1 MLIRQSVARLVV
13 QPYHL
18 GAPPQARNMATLRE
32 LELRL
37 KSVRN
42 IEKITKVSKHFS
54 EVYAHIK
61 VFFPCVSP

>member
-13 QPYHL
+13 QPSHF
-18 GAPPQARNMATLRE
+18 GAPPQSARNMATLRE

-42 IEKITKVSKHFS
+42 IEKITKVGKRFPD
-54 EVYAHIK
+54 VYAHITS
-61 VFFPCVSP
+61 CVSP